1 MAIKRHRTR
10 DRDRDHKTQSAAAQA
25 VRGIAPAQTAS
36 TVVPRVLRVPVHV
49 LEAMGQGGGAVEG
62 VPDVRATR
70 LLLGSL
76 VAFFALIA
84 LSLGAAVLLQDDW
97 SNLHGNEGIVALAA
111 LALVAGLGGGLWYLL
126 RQFSHLG
133 QGSIRIDADGMRWGD
148 IALPQVLAWHE
159 VCHVRTG
166 VHDVKTEFTSS
177 DAIVK
182 RLVFHRAVG
191 GGETAEVRLPLA
203 LTTDATRV
211 LRFRNRAALLRAL
224 LLRLATQ
231 PRPRLRFAAEVF
243 IDAGIDP
250 QTWEPML
257 APRRWMWL
265 SSLAALLPAAAVFFF
280 WPLGEHVGWMVAALV
295 LAMVAGAAS
304 MGWFMHQRYP
314 GLQGVFEFE
323 TPPGPLP

>member
-1 MAIKRHRTR
+1 M
-10 DRDRDHKTQSAAAQA
+10 AAQA
-25 VRGIAPAQTAS
+25 VRNVAPARMAS
-36 TVVPRVLRVPVHV
+36 IVAPRVLKVPANVI
-49 LEAMGQGGGAVEG
+49 EALAQGGPLEG
-62 VPDVRATR
+62 VPDATATR
-70 LLLGSL
+70 LLLGGL

-97 SNLHGNEGIVALAA
+97 SNLHGNEGIVALAV

-126 RQFSHLG
+126 KRFSRVG
-133 QGSIRIDADGMRWGD
+133 QASIRIDSEGMRWGD
-148 IALPQVLAWHE
+148 ADVVQALAWHE
-159 VCHVRTG
+159 VCRVRTG
-166 VHDVKTEFTSS
+166 LHDVETEFTSS

-182 RLVFHRAVG
+182 RLVFHRAAG
-191 GGETAEVRLPLA
+191 SGETAEVRLPLA

-265 SSLAALLPAAAVFFF
+265 SSLAALVPAGAVFFL

-295 LAMVAGAAS
+295 LAMVAGAAA

-323 TPPGPLP
+323 TPPDPVP